1 MVNGP
6 LIRPYF
12 LGGGGLGG
20 VPLGSH
26 EYGRNFLNLGW
37 NTWKNK
43 KITTDIF
50 DVQWVDGLSLG
61 FQANGQQNHR
71 GFGFAAWKNTMAFG
85 GGPTKTVEA

>member
-50 DVQWVDGLSLG
+50 DVQ
-61 FQANGQQNHR
+61 
-71 GFGFAAWKNTMAFG
+71 
-85 GGPTKTVEA
+85 